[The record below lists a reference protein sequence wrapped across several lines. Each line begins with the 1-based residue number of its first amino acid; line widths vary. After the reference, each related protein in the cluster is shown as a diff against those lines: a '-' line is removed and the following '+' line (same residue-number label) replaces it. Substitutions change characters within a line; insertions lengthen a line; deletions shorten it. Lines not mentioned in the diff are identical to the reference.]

1 MNDMDLQKIFDKI
14 KEEKYSVVAIRRCC
28 KDEKYNVGD
37 ICRNSYE
44 WNYEYDV
51 SSYDTETPIELD
63 GTCGLDI
70 TSIIDCENLSDV
82 KNIINDG
89 IEKSSIYDG
98 NNVIIIAGH
107 DYSYG
112 NDEEELI
119 IGNADVIAVL

>member
-1 MNDMDLQKIFDKI
+1 MDLQKIFDKI

-63 GTCGLDI
+63 GTCGLNI
-70 TSIIDCENLSDV
+70 SNIIDCEDLTDA
-82 KNIINDG
+82 KEIINNG
-89 IEKSSIYDG
+89 MEKSSIYDG

-112 NDEEELI
+112 NDEEEVI
-119 IGNADVIAVL
+119 IENADVITVL

>member
-1 MNDMDLQKIFDKI
+1 MNLQKIFDNI
-14 KEEKYSVVAIRRCC
+14 KEEKYSVVAIRRYC

-51 SSYDTETPIELD
+51 SSYDTEAPTELD
-63 GTCGLDI
+63 GTCGLNISD
-70 TSIIDCENLSDV
+70 IIDCEDLTDV
-82 KNIINDG
+82 RNIIDNG

-98 NNVIIIAGH
+98 NNVIIIAGY

-112 NDEEELI
+112 NDEEEVI
-119 IGNADVIAVL
+119 IENAEVIAVL